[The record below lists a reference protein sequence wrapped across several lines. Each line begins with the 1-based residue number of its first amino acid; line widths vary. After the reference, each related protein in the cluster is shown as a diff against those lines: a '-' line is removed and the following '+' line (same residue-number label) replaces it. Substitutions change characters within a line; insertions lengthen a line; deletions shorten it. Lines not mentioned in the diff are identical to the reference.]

1 MTREELKDTLKK
13 LGRARKK
20 LDAAKAQYDALKD
33 MCRDHMIE
41 EKLETL
47 ELDGYQL
54 EYKLII
60 TNNVDVKALKKAMP
74 ELCERFS
81 RVAESRRFTVTLPV

>member
-1 MTREELKDTLKK
+1 
-13 LGRARKK
+13 
-20 LDAAKAQYDALKD
+20 
-33 MCRDHMIE
+33 MIE
-41 EKLETL
+41 EKLEAL

-60 TNNVDVKALKKAMP
+60 TNSVDVKALKKAMP